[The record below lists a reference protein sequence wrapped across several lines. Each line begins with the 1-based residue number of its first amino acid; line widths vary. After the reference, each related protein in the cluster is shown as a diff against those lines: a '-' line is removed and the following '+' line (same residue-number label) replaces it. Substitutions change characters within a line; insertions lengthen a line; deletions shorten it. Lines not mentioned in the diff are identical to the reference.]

1 MAKFKIGDVV
11 RLKSGGP
18 MMTVETVFSSE
29 NVGLNKMAYE
39 RLKIGHPDSSVFYTC
54 RWFDD
59 KNKLE
64 RETFVEEI
72 IELDEE

>member
-1 MAKFKIGDVV
+1 MSKFKIGDVV

-18 MMTVETVFSSE
+18 MMTIEAVYSSE

-39 RLKIGHPDSSVFYTC
+39 RLRMSFPGSEVFYTC
-54 RWFDD
+54 KWFDD

-64 RETFVEEI
+64 SNTFVEDI
-72 IELDEE
+72 IELDKE